1 MYSCPRQRST
11 NANLVCRALR
21 LGLLGLGLGAIAQ
34 QGFAAEVKIKRDHY
48 GVPHIYAQDL
58 RGLYYGYGYA
68 VAQDRL
74 YQMEMARRSSNGTVA
89 QVLGKG
95 YLEADKATRSNF
107 DPASIR
113 AQLQAL
119 PADDRQIFEGYAA
132 GFNARIKEVL
142 ADKPRLLPIEFVEEG
157 FEPAPWSAEDV
168 ANIWVGLILNR
179 FFAGTQEVAN
189 LQLLERLKASRG
201 DLIGQQL
208 YDQMRWLEDPKAPT
222 TSAKAAGPLRN
233 YNAAQNLRPL
243 SVAAARDWRSLQ
255 VARLGEAAADA
266 MPTAS
271 NAWVVAPAK
280 SQDGRTVLF
289 NGPQQGWFNP
299 SITYS
304 VGLHGAGYDF
314 TGSTPV
320 ALPAILFGSNGHIA
334 WGSTVGSL
342 DTNDVYQEQLNPQNR
357 FEYRHDGH
365 YTPMHKR
372 IETIAVKG
380 EAPYTLEVYSTVH
393 GFVSTWDVP
402 NQTAYSQKRSWEG
415 REIES
420 LLGWANLAKARS
432 WDEFLLQAER
442 VSVSINWFYADAQGN
457 IGHVA
462 VGKQPQRPD
471 NQPVQFPASGDG
483 SMEWQG
489 FLPFDAN
496 PRSYNPDQGYLV
508 SWNNQPA
515 PGLRADGANYSH
527 VDRVNELIEP
537 LQAKAKLSL
546 DDIWNVDRRGAFADL
561 NARYFVPAIV
571 AATRSLPG
579 SDPARQA
586 ADILQ
591 QWNLQ
596 GRDDQ
601 GKGVYDSPAVPIM
614 RAWLPAMYSRVLQDD
629 LPAEIFQT
637 YAQAGYPDQYSG
649 ASPQPG
655 KASKLLWNALQ
666 GKQASVPQRY
676 DFFNGESPDAV
687 VLEVLRSTIKSLQAT
702 QGIDLQAWRTP
713 VTSMRFAAVNSI
725 GVPWASKDRQPT
737 LAPFM
742 NRGSETFRVSLG
754 RDGVSMC
761 SAAPPGQSGFVA
773 ANGEADKHVADQLAL
788 YREHGCKQD
797 WLSEEQVEANLE
809 SSMTLHY

>member
-1 MYSCPRQRST
+1 MYSFKPHRLAQPRVFGRT
-11 NANLVCRALR
+11 MR
-21 LGLLGLGLGAIAQ
+21 LALLGLGLGSVAQ
-34 QGFAAEVKIKRDHY
+34 QGLAAQVTIKRDHY

-58 RGLYYGYGYA
+58 GGLYFGYGYA

-89 QVLGKG
+89 QVLGKD
-95 YLEADKATRSNF
+95 YLEIDKATRSNF

-119 PADDRQIFEGYAA
+119 PVDDRQIFEGYAA
-132 GFNARIKEVL
+132 GFNARIREVL
-142 ADKPRLLPIEFVEEG
+142 ADKPNLLAIEFVEEG
-157 FEPAPWSAEDV
+157 FEPAPWSPEDV

-189 LQLLERLKASRG
+189 LQLLERLQASRG
-201 DLIGQQL
+201 TLIGQQL
-208 YDQMRWLEDPKAPT
+208 YDQLRWLEDPQAPS

-233 YNAAQNLRPL
+233 YNSAQGLQPL
-243 SVAAARDWRSLQ
+243 SVAAAHTWRSQ
-255 VARLGEAAADA
+255 QIARLGQAAADA

-271 NAWVVAPAK
+271 NAWVVSPAK
-280 SQDGRTVLF
+280 SQDGRAVLF

-334 WGSTVGSL
+334 WGSTVGAL

-357 FEYRHDGH
+357 FEYRYDGH
-365 YTPMHKR
+365 YQPMHKR
-372 IETIAVKG
+372 TETIEVKG

-393 GFVSTWDVP
+393 GFVSTWDVA

-420 LLGWANLAKARS
+420 LMGWAGLAKAHN

-442 VSVSINWFYADAQGN
+442 VSVSINWFYADTLGN

-462 VGKQPQRPD
+462 VGKQPQRPGH
-471 NQPVQFPASGDG
+471 QPVQFPALGDG

-489 FLPFDAN
+489 FLPFAGN

-515 PGLRADGANYSH
+515 PGLRADGANYSR
-527 VDRVNELIEP
+527 VDRVNELIAP
-537 LQAKAKLSL
+537 LQAKARLSL
-546 DDIWNVDRRGAFADL
+546 DDIWDVDRRGAFADL
-561 NARYFVPAIV
+561 NARYFVPSIV
-571 AATRSLPG
+571 AATRNLPVA
-579 SDPARQA
+579 DPARQA

-596 GRDDQ
+596 NRDDQ

-614 RAWLPAMYSRVLQDD
+614 RGWLAAMYSRVLQDD
-629 LPAEIFQT
+629 LPAEVFKV
-637 YAQAGYPDQYSG
+637 YAGAGYPTQYSPV
-649 ASPQPG
+649 SPQPG
-655 KASKLLWNALQ
+655 NASKLLWNALQ
-666 GKQASVPQRY
+666 GKHASVPQGY
-676 DFFNGESPDAV
+676 DFFNGEAPEAV
-687 VLEVLRSTIKSLQAT
+687 VLEVLRSTLKALLAT
-702 QGIDLQAWRTP
+702 QGADLQAWRTP
-713 VTSMRFAAVNSI
+713 VASMRFAALNAI
-725 GVPWASKDRQPT
+725 GVPWASKDRQPA

-754 RDGVSMC
+754 SDGVSMC
-761 SAAPPGQSGFVA
+761 SVVPPGQSGFVA
-773 ANGEADKHVADQLAL
+773 ANGEASKHVADQLTL
-788 YREHGCKQD
+788 YRDHGCKQD
-797 WLSEEQVEANLE
+797 WLSESQVQANLE
-809 SSMTLHY
+809 SSLTLEY